1 MWEGITALLPA
12 PVRHF
17 DRDKMDPI
25 EGPPDAIC
33 LDDFDD
39 FGAERWTEA
48 DPTGDAPELDLGD
61 GRRLV
66 LDAPNQFSEV
76 V

>member
-1 MWEGITALLPA
+1 
-12 PVRHF
+12 
-17 DRDKMDPI
+17 MDPI